1 MEKKGFTLVEL
12 LAVIVILAVI
22 LIIAMPQIMNT
33 IKTSRLKT
41 MEGSAKLILKRAE
54 KEYIA
59 KNMGKT
65 DLSFEV
71 INCDE
76 IVKISKDEYSRCRV
90 EVSPEGEAYINL
102 KGTATGKFK
111 GMTCIGTIDN
121 MDCRQG
127 LTDSESI
134 YALGMPAV
142 TNLTYDINYDKC
154 MNYLDDLDEVDLS
167 DSDKELYCTDKETS
181 EGFSI
186 REGSLNDETVLID
199 KGIVTNVNVEYE
211 QITDYNSLNSNV
223 FIKLP
228 KGESR
233 YDDLTPKSVCIK
245 YQGNTSNEINCFEYD
260 NYEYEKQHLADVF
273 GKDKCTGN
281 DVGSLALKD
290 SFLNKVLGI
299 ENVYAVSAPAP
310 VKSITATDG
319 LYSCIVNEFGYVSC
333 AYDDVGYMINSLG
346 WVGEKLQYAP
356 NPLAPDPGGNAVK

>member
-65 DLSFEV
+65 NLGYEV

-134 YALGMPAV
+134 YALGIPQI
-142 TNLTYDINYDKC
+142 TNLTYNINYDKC
-154 MNYLDDLDEVDLS
+154 MEMAELNFDEEDR
-167 DSDKELYCTDKETS
+167 EPYCTDQVAPA
-181 EGFSI
+181 GFSL
-186 REGSLNDETVLID
+186 REDLLHGETVLID

-333 AYDDVGYMINSLG
+333 AYDDVGYMIDSRG

-356 NPLAPDPGGNAVK
+356 NPFSPDPGGNAVK